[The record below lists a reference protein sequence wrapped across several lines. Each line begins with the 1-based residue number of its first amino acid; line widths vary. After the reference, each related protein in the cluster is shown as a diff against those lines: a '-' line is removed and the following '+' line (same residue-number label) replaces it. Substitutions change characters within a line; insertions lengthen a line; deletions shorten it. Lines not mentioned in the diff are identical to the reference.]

1 MDNIKH
7 REDFFNEE
15 ETANSPLNETKSLID
30 YENIRTIPLE
40 DRFYIL
46 STIQRALNIYLDS
59 YVRYCNDNNIE
70 ELRDKVISTQA

>member
-1 MDNIKH
+1 MDNLKH

-15 ETANSPLNETKSLID
+15 EASNQTLKETKSLID

-70 ELRDKVISTQA
+70 ELRDKAISKQA

>member
-1 MDNIKH
+1 MENLKH

-15 ETANSPLNETKSLID
+15 ETYNQTLKETKSLID

-70 ELRDKVISTQA
+70 ELRDKAISKQA